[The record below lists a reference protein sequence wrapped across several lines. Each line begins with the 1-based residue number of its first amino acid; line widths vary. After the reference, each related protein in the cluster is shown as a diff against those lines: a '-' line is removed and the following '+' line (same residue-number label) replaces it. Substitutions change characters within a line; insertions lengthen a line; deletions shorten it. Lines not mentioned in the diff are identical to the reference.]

1 MRLFEYFTPDAGQ
14 VAGLLAV
21 LAIGALFAGLG
32 AFVGGR
38 HRFAAADVIVGWGVV
53 VGVFKVFGVVGPVPF
68 TWLVYGVWAAAV
80 PCAVACWR
88 RDRRQGIE
96 PAAAGTL
103 WRVLV
108 LALPLLV
115 LVTAM
120 RASQWDEFTNWLP
133 NAQYLLRFDA
143 FPRGDLPAS
152 PSALPAYPYALP
164 LTNYLAS
171 KLAGGFV
178 ENAGALFNVLL
189 LLLFAPMFL
198 HVVQQGLKAAAA
210 WQRTWGAAALG
221 ILGVT
226 VLSTTFVQKLIF
238 TAYADSATAVTL
250 ATAGVLGWKMLEA
263 LAEGRERADPG
274 IRALAWQFALVVT
287 VLVSLKQSNLVLLVL
302 LLGGMTLVVVRDANI
317 RIRDFARLVPVL
329 LVPAV
334 VVYVSWRYHVTR
346 HIPSGELS
354 VLSFERWLFPYGLEI
369 LGRMIEAAGRKGA
382 YFGMMAVLGV
392 FAVRGLW
399 RIRGSFDRMAVM
411 VGAVFIGFN
420 LFLWFAYIAVFSEY
434 EGRNIASYWRYNT
447 QLGILGCTAAAFGL
461 AHLWRRFVSP
471 RLAGAGGLAR
481 LLPAFGMAV
490 VVVLPLALP
499 HKLRIDARP
508 QKDHMRL
515 VGQDLG
521 RSLPEGARLAV
532 VDPRGNGFTATVI
545 TYELTSGAGTGR
557 GLTVGLRIN
566 LFTPLKSPAELRDRL
581 ARGRVTHVWVF
592 QPLAKVQRNLGVDL
606 APRASHLLRRVDGR
620 WELVRSW
627 PYEGYDDPHSPDL
640 PD

>member
-1 MRLFEYFTPDAGQ
+1 MEVYEYFTPGADQ

-21 LAIGALFAGLG
+21 LAVAVLFAGLG

-38 HRFAAADVIVGWGVV
+38 RRFAAADVIVGWGVV

-68 TWLVYGVWAAAV
+68 TWLAYGVWAVAV

-96 PAAAGTL
+96 PAAVGTL

-108 LALPLLV
+108 LALPLLI

-120 RASQWDEFTNWLP
+120 RASQWDEFTHWLP

-152 PSALPAYPYALP
+152 PSTWPAYPYALP

-171 KLAGGFV
+171 RLAGGFV

-198 HVVQQGLKAAAA
+198 HVVQQGLKAAA
-210 WQRTWGAAALG
+210 WRRTWGVAALG

-250 ATAGVLGWKMLEA
+250 ATAGVLGWKVLEA

-274 IRALAWQFALVVT
+274 IRALAWQFALVVA

-302 LLGGMTLVVVRDANI
+302 LLGGMILVVLRDAKI
-317 RIRDFARLVPVL
+317 RVRDFARLVPVL
-329 LVPAV
+329 LVPAA
-334 VVYVSWRYHVTR
+334 VVYVSWRYPVTR
-346 HIPSGELS
+346 HIPGGEFS
-354 VLSFERWLFPYGLEI
+354 VLPLERWLFPYVFEI

-382 YFGMMAVLGV
+382 YFGMMAVLSV
-392 FAVRGLW
+392 FAARGLW

-420 LFLWFAYIAVFSEY
+420 LFLWFAYVAVFSEY
-434 EGRNIASYWRYNT
+434 EGRNITSYWRYNT

-461 AHLWRRFVSP
+461 AHLWRRHVSP
-471 RLAGAGGLAR
+471 RLAGAGGVAR
-481 LLPAFGMAV
+481 LLPALGMAV
-490 VVVLPLALP
+490 VVALPLALP
-499 HKLRIDARP
+499 EKLRIDARP

-521 RSLPEGARLAV
+521 RSLPEGARLVV
-532 VDPRGNGFTATVI
+532 VDPRGTGFTANVI
-545 TYELTSGAGTGR
+545 NYELTSGAGAGR
-557 GLTVGLRIN
+557 GLTVGSRIG
-566 LFTPLKSPAELRDRL
+566 LFTAPPLRNRL
-581 ARGRVTHVWVF
+581 AQADVSHAWTH
-592 QPLAKVQRNLGVDL
+592 QPLADVQRALGVDL
-606 APRASHLLRRVDGR
+606 APRSSHLLRRVDGG

-627 PYEGYDDPHSPDL
+627 PYDGYDDPHSPDL
-640 PD
+640 WD

>member
-171 KLAGGFV
+171 RLAGGFV

-226 VLSTTFVQKLIF
+226 VLSTTFVQKLIL

-250 ATAGVLGWKMLEA
+250 ATAGVLGWKMLDA
-263 LAEGRERADPG
+263 LAEGGERADT
-274 IRALAWQFALVVT
+274 RALAWQFALAAA

-302 LLGGMTLVVVRDANI
+302 LLGGMILVVLRDAKI
-317 RIRDFARLVPVL
+317 RVRDFARLVPVL
-329 LVPAV
+329 LVPAA
-334 VVYVSWRYHVTR
+334 VVYASWRYHVTG
-346 HIPSGELS
+346 HMAGGELS
-354 VLSFERWLFPYGLEI
+354 VLPLERWLFPYVFEI

-382 YFGMMAVLGV
+382 YFGMMAVLSV

-420 LFLWFAYIAVFSEY
+420 LFLWFVYIAIFGEY
-434 EGRNIASYWRYNT
+434 QGRNIGSYWRYNT

-471 RLAGAGGLAR
+471 RLAGAGGVAR
-481 LLPAFGMAV
+481 LLPALGMAV
-490 VVVLPLALP
+490 VVALPLALP
-499 HKLRIDARP
+499 EKLRIDARP

-532 VDPRGNGFTATVI
+532 VDPRGNGFTGTVI
-545 TYELTSGAGTGR
+545 NFELTSGTGAGR
-557 GLTVGLRIN
+557 GLTVGPRIN
-566 LFTPLKSPAELRDRL
+566 LFAPLKSPGELRDRL
-581 ARGRVTHVWVF
+581 ARGRVSHVWVH
-592 QPLAKVQRNLGVDL
+592 QPLAEVQRNLGVDL